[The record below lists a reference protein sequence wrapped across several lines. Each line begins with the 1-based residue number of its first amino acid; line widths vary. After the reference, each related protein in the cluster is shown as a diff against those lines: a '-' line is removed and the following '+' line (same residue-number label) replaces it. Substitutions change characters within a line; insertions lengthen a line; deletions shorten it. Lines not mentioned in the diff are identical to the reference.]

1 LIKKIFGGII
11 MFGFIKWLF
20 RHRRDNDTLKDIK
33 KAKDIYASGTA
44 IGMCQSFCWANYDR
58 YNSYEKILER
68 IPEFKPETFNV
79 DPELLDDFW
88 WRLSDRDSRIKAFDK
103 LIEIYS

>member
-1 LIKKIFGGII
+1 ML
-11 MFGFIKWLF
+11 GFIKWLF

-58 YNSYEKILER
+58 YNSYAKILER

-79 DPELLDDFW
+79 DPELLHDFW
-88 WRLSDRDSRIKAFDK
+88 WRISDRDSRIKAFDK
-103 LIEIYS
+103 LIEIYSK

>member
-1 LIKKIFGGII
+1 
-11 MFGFIKWLF
+11 MFGFIKRWY
-20 RHRRDNDTLKDIK
+20 RHHRYDGTLKDIK
-33 KAKDIYASGTA
+33 KAKDIYVSGST
-44 IGMCQSFCWANYDR
+44 IGMCQSFSWVNNIAYGNYA
-58 YNSYEKILER
+58 KIRER

>member
-1 LIKKIFGGII
+1 

-20 RHRRDNDTLKDIK
+20 RHRRDNGILNDIK
-33 KAKDIYASGTA
+33 KAKDIYVSGST
-44 IGMCQSFCWANYDR
+44 IGMCQSFSWVNNIAYGNYA
-58 YNSYEKILER
+58 KIRER

-103 LIEIYS
+103 LIEIYSK